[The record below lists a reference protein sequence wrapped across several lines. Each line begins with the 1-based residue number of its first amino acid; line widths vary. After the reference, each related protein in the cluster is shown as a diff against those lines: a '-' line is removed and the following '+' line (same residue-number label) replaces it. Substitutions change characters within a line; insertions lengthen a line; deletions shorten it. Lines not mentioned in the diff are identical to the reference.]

1 MSEFELKMLDREQ
14 WKSFLDAYIK
24 DYFSKN
30 DLYDKNEHIVNRE
43 NIMEYIDNI
52 WMNDVLS
59 DMYTGE
65 WEHVEGAGRCEI
77 SLYDYFSDE
86 LENIL
91 IGKFYEINKK
101 EFGETLEDF
110 ADYFLSEHTY
120 LLADYIYN
128 LLNEYTAEHVK
139 SILKSTYGQE

>member
-1 MSEFELKMLDREQ
+1 MSEFELKMLDPEK
-14 WKSFLDAYIK
+14 WKTFLDAYIK

-65 WEHVEGAGRCEI
+65 WEHAEGAGRCEI

-91 IGKFYEINKK
+91 VDKFYELNKK

-120 LLADYIYN
+120 LLADYIYD
-128 LLNEYTAEHVK
+128 LLNDYTADHVK
-139 SILKSTYGQE
+139 GILKSTYRQE

>member
-1 MSEFELKMLDREQ
+1 MSELELKMLDREQ
-14 WKSFLDAYIK
+14 WESFLDAYIK

-30 DLYDKNEHIVNRE
+30 DVFDKNEHVVDRE

-65 WEHVEGAGRCEI
+65 WKHVEGAGRCEI

-91 IGKFYEINKK
+91 VDKFYELNKK

-128 LLNEYTAEHVK
+128 LLNKYTADHVK

>member
-1 MSEFELKMLDREQ
+1 MSKFELKMLDCEE
-14 WKSFLDAYIK
+14 WKSFLNAYIK

-30 DLYDKNEHIVNRE
+30 DIYDQDEHVVDRE

-52 WMNDVLS
+52 WMDDVLS

-65 WEHVEGAGRCEI
+65 WEYVEDVGKCGI

-86 LENIL
+86 LENAL

-110 ADYFLSEHTY
+110 TDYFLGEHTY
-120 LLADYIYN
+120 LLSDYIYD
-128 LLNEYTAEHVK
+128 LLNDYTAEHVK